1 MKANTVDMVYMTSAL
16 FFRKTKTT
24 LNTTS
29 SKTPKVSIIALHLK
43 QLFGMQKVQLLQSA
57 IKIPL
62 KIAALLK
69 NELQ

>member
-43 QLFGMQKVQLLQSA
+43 QLFGMQKV
-57 IKIPL
+57 
-62 KIAALLK
+62 
-69 NELQ
+69 